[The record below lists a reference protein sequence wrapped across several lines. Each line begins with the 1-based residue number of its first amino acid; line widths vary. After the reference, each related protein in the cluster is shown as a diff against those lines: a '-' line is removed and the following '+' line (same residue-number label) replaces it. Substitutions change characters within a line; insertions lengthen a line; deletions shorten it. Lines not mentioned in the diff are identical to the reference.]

1 MQLAPEIQMKLEI
14 QLVFRTYLIFQH
26 FSSGHLLV
34 FYPTTQIDLSQ
45 SFKVSYGMYHNKLLY
60 SPVSHVWI
68 QQQKLYTIMIICEY
82 WHVPVIFTRFQT
94 SDGVARS
101 ETGVLN
107 NVGTE
112 NEAMSVTGDISFT
125 TDDGKKVTI
134 KFVSDENGY
143 RPVVTT
149 S

>member
-1 MQLAPEIQMKLEI
+1 MLTR
-14 QLVFRTYLIFQH
+14 LV
-26 FSSGHLLV
+26 LV
-34 FYPTTQIDLSQ
+34 CCAAALVTAKPQGARPPAVYDLMLNNNIGVDGYN
-45 SFKVSYGMYHNKLLY
+45 F
-60 SPVSHVWI
+60 
-68 QQQKLYTIMIICEY
+68 
-82 WHVPVIFTRFQT
+82 RFQT

>member
-1 MQLAPEIQMKLEI
+1 MLTRLVLVCCAVALVVARPQGAPRPPAEILEYENNNI
-14 QLVFRTYLIFQH
+14 GVDGYNF
-26 FSSGHLLV
+26 
-34 FYPTTQIDLSQ
+34 
-45 SFKVSYGMYHNKLLY
+45 
-60 SPVSHVWI
+60 
-68 QQQKLYTIMIICEY
+68 
-82 WHVPVIFTRFQT
+82 RFQT